1 MPRGEARKTHWQ
13 LGGSKAFLL
22 VSLLLHRKQIVG
34 VARGDGSV
42 GGATAAGSTSL
53 RGAPQVWPFFDRV
66 FWLQRNDILRTYI
79 RLNVLIADLFP
90 FRWRRIKRPLQL
102 PFI

>member
-1 MPRGEARKTHWQ
+1 MRLERLT
-13 LGGSKAFLL
+13 GSWVGVKFLL

-79 RLNVLIADLFP
+79 YIY
-90 FRWRRIKRPLQL
+90 
-102 PFI
+102 